1 MNVETALQSCFPC
14 AYLSSKAP
22 LHLCK
27 SKLIQF
33 NNYLILEFLMGF
45 WGFGVIGLAM
55 EVFESCFDAAV
66 AILEHGVEEA
76 LLQWFVLLLEPD
88 HVVDGGA
95 PVGQ

>member
-1 MNVETALQSCFPC
+1 MMNVETALQSCFPC

-45 WGFGVIGLAM
+45 WGFGVSACKLRN
-55 EVFESCFDAAV
+55 FPDKNRAAV
-66 AILEHGVEEA
+66 SGKAA
-76 LLQWFVLLLEPD
+76 NPWFLRPD
-88 HVVDGGA
+88 L
-95 PVGQ
+95 